1 MTIQATIDTIKQ
13 VQPALNYLENYA
25 KEDAEALGVEVSEGI
40 QRTMSAI
47 SASVTNSKFVL
58 EHLDAQWA
66 SLHEEMSK
74 HPENEVDHA
83 LERVFLHAH
92 AATHTVAFIELF
104 SYALTLGHALL
115 SEDNEW
121 IGTHHNTIS
130 DGLDVLGTLA
140 EQEAQRITATKKMA
154 AMVEGMPESDLQ
166 EASSGD
172 FDRFMAMLEKRAGL

>member
-1 MTIQATIDTIKQ
+1 MTTQATLDTIKQ

-25 KEDAEALGVEVSEGI
+25 KESAEALGDELSEEI
-40 QRTMSAI
+40 QLTMSAI
-47 SASVTNSKFVL
+47 SASVTNSKVGL
-58 EHLDAQWA
+58 ELLDVMWA
-66 SLHEEMSK
+66 DLHEVMSK

-83 LERVFLHAH
+83 LERVFLHAN
-92 AATHTVAFIELF
+92 AATHTVSLIELF
-104 SYALTLGHALL
+104 AYIRTLGHMLL

-121 IGTHHNTIS
+121 TGTHHNTVS
-130 DGLDVLGTLA
+130 DGLDFLHTLA

-172 FDRFMAMLEKRAGL
+172 LDRFITMLEKRA